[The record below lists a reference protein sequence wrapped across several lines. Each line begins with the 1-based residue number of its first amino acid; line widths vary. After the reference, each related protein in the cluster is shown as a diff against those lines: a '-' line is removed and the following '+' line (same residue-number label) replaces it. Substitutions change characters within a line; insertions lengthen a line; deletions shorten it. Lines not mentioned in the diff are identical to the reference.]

1 MGPRERGAGFVVE
14 DPLAMIRVST
24 FHDTEQRER
33 SGSLQ
38 LEEGPQTCWRE
49 EHCAEPGLNFSLRA
63 SSGEGKVGAWGS
75 LSASKKLPVQ
85 PNKVPATGMKEL
97 K

>member
-14 DPLAMIRVST
+14 DPLAMIHVST

-49 EHCAEPGLNFSLRA
+49 EGSRFHVTEKKF
-63 SSGEGKVGAWGS
+63 VGIQGYTLCTVGS
-75 LSASKKLPVQ
+75 CHEWLAR
-85 PNKVPATGMKEL
+85 ER
-97 K
+97 

>member
-1 MGPRERGAGFVVE
+1 MRSRYAVGCLAGGTSPGWLTLARPARWSSRTSDAYP
-14 DPLAMIRVST
+14 DPAPALA
-24 FHDTEQRER
+24 
-33 SGSLQ
+33 L
-38 LEEGPQTCWRE
+38 
-49 EHCAEPGLNFSLRA
+49 

>member
-1 MGPRERGAGFVVE
+1 M
-14 DPLAMIRVST
+14 T
-24 FHDTEQRER
+24 HTC
-33 SGSLQ
+33 Q
-38 LEEGPQTCWRE
+38 LVTTVDAQEGGRPVR
-49 EHCAEPGLNFSLRA
+49 HCAEPGLNFSLRA

-75 LSASKKLPVQ
+75 LSERKKLPVQ

>member
-1 MGPRERGAGFVVE
+1 M
-14 DPLAMIRVST
+14 
-24 FHDTEQRER
+24 
-33 SGSLQ
+33 
-38 LEEGPQTCWRE
+38 
-49 EHCAEPGLNFSLRA
+49 NFSLRA